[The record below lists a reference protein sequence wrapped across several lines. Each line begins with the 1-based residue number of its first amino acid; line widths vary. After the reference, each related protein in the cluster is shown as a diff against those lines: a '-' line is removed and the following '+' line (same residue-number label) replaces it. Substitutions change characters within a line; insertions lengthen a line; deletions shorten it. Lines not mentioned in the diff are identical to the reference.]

1 MALAVLVAAAALSQL
16 PGASAIKT
24 CAAAGPYW
32 PTMTLAVQGPIAWVA
47 CKEQSRVLRVDTATG
62 KTTATI
68 RLGGQPIAVTEGLGW
83 LWALDS
89 GGALYRIDARRAR
102 IAKRQALPVRAA
114 YNLWVGGGSVWTA
127 DDQGGTV
134 VRVSPRGRIVAQPRS
149 FGDGPA
155 DIAFHGSSAWV
166 INHRNRV
173 LAHIDLRTN
182 RARRLA
188 VLPGDAPERMV
199 WSHGSL
205 WVTGRGTDLLQ
216 VDPSTG
222 RVVATVEIGASGIDV
237 AVDGDDL
244 IVPTRSHAVDAS
256 GFPTMDALKR
266 VSALTREVTIVASP
280 HSRLDVHGIATASGA
295 VWLADNTAGFIY
307 RVPST

>member
-1 MALAVLVAAAALSQL
+1 MALTVLAAAAALTQL

-32 PTMTLAVQGPIAWVA
+32 PTMTLAVHGQVAWVA

-62 KTTATI
+62 RTTATI
-68 RLGGQPIAVTEGLGW
+68 RLGGQPIAVTVGLGSV
-83 LWALDS
+83 WALDS
-89 GGALYRIDARRAR
+89 GGALYRIDAGRAR
-102 IAKRQALPVRAA
+102 IARRQTLPVRAA

-127 DDQGGTV
+127 DDQGGAV
-134 VRVSPRGRIVAQPRS
+134 VRVSPRGRIVAQPQS
-149 FGDGPA
+149 LGDGPA
-155 DIAFHGSSAWV
+155 DIVFHGNSAWV
-166 INHRNRV
+166 INHRNRT

-244 IVPTRSHAVDAS
+244 IVPTRSDAVDAS

-280 HSRLDVHGIATASGA
+280 ESRLDVHGIATARGA

-307 RVPST
+307 RVPSS